1 MAQEFNINR
10 DQLVTLKFKFIGDRT
25 IYDLVEELQ
34 LPAGTYLFVG
44 NSSEITMY
52 NSDIRLLD
60 IPYED
65 CSKITVE
72 KSY

>member
-1 MAQEFNINR
+1 MISKEFNINR
-10 DQLVTLKFKFIGDRT
+10 DQLVTLEFKFIDRT

-44 NSSEITMY
+44 NSSEVTMY

-60 IPYED
+60 IPYKD